1 MFKKALKRTGIVLL
15 LIAAVFLIRFLN
27 GREKDSVQYTQET
40 EKFISNESLKR
51 LEGSGYQ
58 KVAENSF
65 LSVELNFAD
74 GNVLITDKESG
85 YVWRSAPC
93 RRKSTGK
100 AAMIRGRITCA
111 LPSSIITSPIL
122 PSWMPITAMYTAVRR
137 KYQYMN
143 WREESASF
151 PFWIPILRWDMI

>member
-85 YVWRSAPC
+85 YVWRSAPLQEEIH
-93 RRKSTGK
+93 REGDRKS
-100 AAMIRGRITCA
+100 
-111 LPSSIITSPIL
+111 
-122 PSWMPITAMYTAVRR
+122 VV
-137 KYQYMN
+137 
-143 WREESASF
+143 
-151 PFWIPILRWDMI
+151 